1 MGEAGG
7 EIAIWCR
14 ETRIVLSSEEQLRQ
28 RLLEAPAEQQCGA
41 NYIENLA
48 EPAAWAETQRSLGTL
63 DCSVK
68 LARKKQE
75 NGTDVPA
82 ARKARVECQ
91 RPIDQRHN
99 RADILAEIAQ
109 REGGVGK
116 SAGIVTG
123 HLQGSLGEIN
133 CPPPGRCST
142 HPPRAEGSKP
152 Q

>member
-63 DCSVK
+63 D
-68 LARKKQE
+68 
-75 NGTDVPA
+75 
-82 ARKARVECQ
+82 
-91 RPIDQRHN
+91 RPIITRLLPASSTQRAHDQ
-99 RADILAEIAQ
+99 
-109 REGGVGK
+109 V
-116 SAGIVTG
+116 
-123 HLQGSLGEIN
+123 
-133 CPPPGRCST
+133 
-142 HPPRAEGSKP
+142 
-152 Q
+152 